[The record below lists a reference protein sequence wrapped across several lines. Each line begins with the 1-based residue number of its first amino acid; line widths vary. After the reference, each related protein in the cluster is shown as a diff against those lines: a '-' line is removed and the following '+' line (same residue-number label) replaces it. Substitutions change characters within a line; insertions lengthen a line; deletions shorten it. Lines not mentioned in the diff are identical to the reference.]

1 MTSVMIDT
9 RPQAEVSPE
18 VPRSSA
24 RSWLWLGIGAALL
37 PFTLLQTV
45 VPLAAWLAPVFL
57 LRFTR
62 MQRIWVAIPVV
73 ALVGYGATL
82 IAFRGLFSVPQ
93 LLGFAVAGFFL
104 VIPYAA
110 DRLLTPRMRGV
121 VRTLAFPATDLT
133 IGFAFGQSGSL
144 GTTGAPAYTQ
154 VGNLPLTQVVSVT
167 GIWGLGF
174 LIAWAAPVINELW
187 ERGFD
192 LNAAR
197 RVVVS
202 FLTVLLTVLLAGGA
216 AVAFAA
222 PTSQTVQVAGL
233 PPNRDLDEAAKVAQ
247 AQPRPVAAEKRAELH
262 ARYLQPV
269 IDDLFRRTAEVARGG
284 AKIVVWSEAASFVFA
299 GDEAALIQ
307 RAREVARSEQIYLQI
322 GFVAMLPTSSY
333 PSVDIR
339 AIMMDPQ
346 GVVAY
351 DYPKATRALSDGNA
365 LGPGLV
371 PTVDTPYGRIA
382 TVICHDAN
390 FPGLVR
396 QVGRAGADIL
406 LVPSSEWAPATEPL
420 GRTAALRA
428 IENGV
433 NLVRPARRGSSTA
446 VDYQGRQLAN
456 KADYFIAD
464 DQTTITHLPTAGV
477 RTIYPWIGDTFAYL
491 TMGGLVVLVALA
503 ILRRHQT

>member
-9 RPQAEVSPE
+9 RPRAPVSPQ

-62 MQRIWVAIPVV
+62 MQRIRVAVPVL
-73 ALVGYGATL
+73 ALVSYGATL

-93 LLGFAVAGFFL
+93 VLGFAAAGFFT

-110 DRLLTPRMRGV
+110 DRLLAPRLQGV
-121 VRTLAFPATDLT
+121 VRTLAFPATDLI
-133 IGFAFGQSGSL
+133 IGFTFSQSGAL
-144 GTTGAPAYTQ
+144 GSMGAPAYTQ
-154 VGNLPLTQVVSVT
+154 VGNLPLTQMVSVT

-192 LNAAR
+192 LHAAR

-202 FLTVLLTVLLAGGA
+202 FLTVLLTVLFAGGA

-222 PTSQTVQVAGL
+222 PTSPTVHVAGL
-233 PPNRDLDEAAKVAQ
+233 PPNRDLDDAAEVARV
-247 AQPRPVAAEKRAELH
+247 QPRPVPAEKRGELH

-269 IDDLFRRTAEVARGG
+269 IDDLFRRTAEAARGG

-307 RAREVARSEQIYLQI
+307 RAREVARTEQIYLQI
-322 GFVAMLPTSSY
+322 GFVAMLPKSSY

-339 AIMMDPQ
+339 AIMIDPQ

-390 FPGLVR
+390 FPALVR
-396 QVGRAGADIL
+396 QAGRAGADIL
-406 LVPSSEWAPATEPL
+406 LVPSSEWAEATEPI
-420 GRTAALRA
+420 GRTASLRA

-433 NLVRPARRGSSTA
+433 NLIRPARRGTSTA

-456 KADYFIAD
+456 KADYFITD
-464 DQTTITHLPTAGV
+464 DQTTIAHLPTAGV

-491 TMGGLVVLVALA
+491 TMGGLVVLVVLA
-503 ILRRHQT
+503 ILRRHRA